1 VVGLLDIA
9 KCLNDA
15 ISKLERAHEKGS
27 SAAEDALKQAAGLQ
41 GAGGAQAAALQALLG
56 PLMAQAFGNQ
66 ASPSLRSLLAGK
78 PATVVSPTTSIKDA
92 GMLMAERRKAALVVE
107 DGELVGIFGF
117 KDMMTRAV
125 AKELPLDVTEVNA
138 VMTPNP
144 ESVSPDMT
152 VLEALQMMH
161 DHRFLTLPVCESD
174 GRVVG
179 LVDVMDVIYGVGGAE
194 GWRSVFSSAME
205 IDDGSDAS
213 SILSHNDG
221 SRAARSV
228 RSSRSAAK
236 MEERPVSKL
245 RPKKPLISS
254 TNDSIL
260 SMTQMLANKR
270 GDASLVV
277 DATGSLA
284 GIITDTD
291 ITRRVV
297 AKDLEPSSSTVSVAM
312 TPNPTCVSMSDSAMD
327 ALGTMVENHFRHLP
341 VVDDSGAVVGLLDI
355 AKCLNDA
362 ISKLERAREKCSSA
376 AEDAVKQ
383 VAGLQGASGAHV
395 DALQALLGPLMAQA
409 FGNQASPSLRSL
421 LAGKPATVVS
431 PTTSIRDA
439 GMLMAERRKAA
450 LVVEDGE
457 LIGIFGFKDMMT
469 RAVAKELPLELTEV
483 RSVMTPNP
491 ESVSPEM
498 TVLEAMQTMH
508 DHKFL
513 TLPVCEDD
521 GRVVGLVDIMD
532 VIYGCGGAD
541 GWRSVFQQ
549 AIDLEGFSETNSVH
563 SRESASRSIKSS
575 RSQKKR
581 QVDSRPVS
589 KLRPK
594 KPMISSTTDT
604 ILSMVQMLS
613 NKRGDASLVIDP
625 TGDLAGI
632 ITDTDIT
639 RRVVAKGV
647 DPSSSPVSIAM
658 TPNPTCVSMSD
669 SAMEALSTMVENHFR
684 HLPVVDDDGAV
695 VGLLDI
701 AKCLNDAISKL
712 ERAQER
718 SSSAAL
724 DAVKQVAGLEGAGG
738 AQAAAL
744 QLLLGPLMAQAFGN
758 QTSPTL
764 RSLLAGK
771 PATVV
776 DPTTSIFDAGVLMA
790 ERRKAALVVEDGEL
804 VGIFGF
810 KDMMTRAIAKELPV
824 EVTTI
829 SEVMTPDPEAVSPDV
844 TVLEA
849 LQVMHD
855 HNFLTLP
862 VCEEDGEVVGIVD
875 ILDLI
880 YGCGGADGWRSIFDS
895 AMDIEDEGSET
906 QTAKVGSSSHG
917 PVIQVAPDAPM
928 VSRGMP
934 NNIPS
939 HVEIDDAASNSGS
952 INESLITDTR
962 GFAAPSPYGSTTGP
976 VAVFK
981 LTDPSGHTHRI
992 RSELSVSSLLGLL
1005 VKKMGNDVDIDSIHM
1020 KFVDDEGDAI
1030 MITSDECLVEAAQL
1044 AQKSG
1049 SEVVKLSLTVVKP
1062 KLALPEDKM
1071 QLAIAGAVAA
1081 VAVGAIAL
1089 FALRRSG

>member
-1 VVGLLDIA
+1 
-9 KCLNDA
+9 
-15 ISKLERAHEKGS
+15 
-27 SAAEDALKQAAGLQ
+27 
-41 GAGGAQAAALQALLG
+41 
-56 PLMAQAFGNQ
+56 
-66 ASPSLRSLLAGK
+66 
-78 PATVVSPTTSIKDA
+78 
-92 GMLMAERRKAALVVE
+92 
-107 DGELVGIFGF
+107 
-117 KDMMTRAV
+117 
-125 AKELPLDVTEVNA
+125 
-138 VMTPNP
+138 
-144 ESVSPDMT
+144 
-152 VLEALQMMH
+152 
-161 DHRFLTLPVCESD
+161 
-174 GRVVG
+174 
-179 LVDVMDVIYGVGGAE
+179 
-194 GWRSVFSSAME
+194 
-205 IDDGSDAS
+205 
-213 SILSHNDG
+213 
-221 SRAARSV
+221 
-228 RSSRSAAK
+228 
-236 MEERPVSKL
+236 
-245 RPKKPLISS
+245 
-254 TNDSIL
+254 
-260 SMTQMLANKR
+260 
-270 GDASLVV
+270 
-277 DATGSLA
+277 
-284 GIITDTD
+284 
-291 ITRRVV
+291 
-297 AKDLEPSSSTVSVAM
+297 
-312 TPNPTCVSMSDSAMD
+312 
-327 ALGTMVENHFRHLP
+327 
-341 VVDDSGAVVGLLDI
+341 
-355 AKCLNDA
+355 
-362 ISKLERAREKCSSA
+362 
-376 AEDAVKQ
+376 
-383 VAGLQGASGAHV
+383 
-395 DALQALLGPLMAQA
+395 
-409 FGNQASPSLRSL
+409 
-421 LAGKPATVVS
+421 
-431 PTTSIRDA
+431 
-439 GMLMAERRKAA
+439 
-450 LVVEDGE
+450 
-457 LIGIFGFKDMMT
+457 
-469 RAVAKELPLELTEV
+469 
-483 RSVMTPNP
+483 
-491 ESVSPEM
+491 
-498 TVLEAMQTMH
+498 
-508 DHKFL
+508 
-513 TLPVCEDD
+513 
-521 GRVVGLVDIMD
+521 
-532 VIYGCGGAD
+532 
-541 GWRSVFQQ
+541 
-549 AIDLEGFSETNSVH
+549 
-563 SRESASRSIKSS
+563 
-575 RSQKKR
+575 
-581 QVDSRPVS
+581 
-589 KLRPK
+589 
-594 KPMISSTTDT
+594 
-604 ILSMVQMLS
+604 
-613 NKRGDASLVIDP
+613 
-625 TGDLAGI
+625 
-632 ITDTDIT
+632 
-639 RRVVAKGV
+639 
-647 DPSSSPVSIAM
+647 
-658 TPNPTCVSMSD
+658 
-669 SAMEALSTMVENHFR
+669 MVENHFR

-744 QLLLGPLMAQAFGN
+744 QALLGPLMAQAFGN